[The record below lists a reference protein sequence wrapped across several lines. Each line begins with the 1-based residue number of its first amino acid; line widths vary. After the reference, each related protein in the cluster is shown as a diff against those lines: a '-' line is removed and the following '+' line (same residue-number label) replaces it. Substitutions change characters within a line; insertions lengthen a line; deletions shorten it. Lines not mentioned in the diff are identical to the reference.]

1 MKDILNLAQAVAAA
15 HTTGQLTDGRLLSPA
30 EYCGTTAAGNSDIPG
45 SGAPWVLNGVITP
58 RWLSRLSHFSTPL
71 AGRQVEVSVIE
82 GEERLAFLLVVRH
95 LHAFEHRL
103 VMPLVGESV
112 SAFLRA
118 APEVPPLIVLGTEG
132 DTASSIRLEVRAGLW
147 REALALTQPDI
158 NTPVNALNQ
167 LMRFSMQMLA
177 GERIGSVQ
185 PGVPKKMVVSPVPP
199 PEAEAWLEQQLG
211 QIGHGPAP
219 H

>member
-30 EYCGTTAAGNSDIPG
+30 EYCGTTAASNSDIPG
-45 SGAPWVLNGVITP
+45 SGMPWVLNGVITP
-58 RWLSRLSHFSTPL
+58 RWLSRLSHFSSPP
-71 AGRQVEVSVIE
+71 AGRQVEVSVVE
-82 GEERLAFLLVVRH
+82 GEEHPAFLLVVQH
-95 LHAFEHRL
+95 LQGFQHRL
-103 VMPLVGESV
+103 VLPLVGESV

-118 APEVPPLIVLGTEG
+118 ALEVPPLLVSGTEG
-132 DTASSIRLEVRAGLW
+132 HAVPPIRLESRTGLW
-147 REALALTQPDI
+147 HEALALTQPNI

-167 LMRFSMQMLA
+167 LMRFSMQMLN
-177 GERIGSVQ
+177 GERVGRVQ
-185 PGVPKKMVVSPVPP
+185 PGAVGQMVVSPVPP

-211 QIGHGPAP
+211 STGHGPTP

>member
-15 HTTGQLTDGRLLSPA
+15 HTTGQLTDGRLLSPT
-30 EYCGTTAAGNSDIPG
+30 EYHGTSAIGNGDTPEKST
-45 SGAPWVLNGVITP
+45 PWVLQGAITP
-58 RWLSRLSHFSTPL
+58 RWLSRLPL
-71 AGRQVEVSVIE
+71 SLAAAAERQIEVSVTE
-82 GEERLAFLLVVRH
+82 GEEHLAFLLVVQH
-95 LHAFEHRL
+95 LQAFEHRL
-103 VMPLVGESV
+103 VLPLLGKSV

-118 APEVPPLIVLGTEG
+118 ALEVPPLLVLGTERH
-132 DTASSIRLEVRAGLW
+132 TASSIRLEVRAGLW
-147 REALALTQPDI
+147 REALALTQPNI

>member
-15 HTTGQLTDGRLLSPA
+15 HKSGQLTDGRLLSPA
-30 EYCGTTAAGNSDIPG
+30 EYLETTAASSHDMPD
-45 SGAPWVLNGVITP
+45 SSTPWVLHGVITP
-58 RWLSRLSHFSTPL
+58 GWLHRLSPPSAPP
-71 AGRQVEVSVIE
+71 AERQVEVSVVE
-82 GEERLAFLLVVRH
+82 GEERLAFLLVVQH

-118 APEVPPLIVLGTEG
+118 APEVPPLLVSGTEEQ
-132 DTASSIRLEVRAGLW
+132 DLPAIRLESRTELW
-147 REALALTQPDI
+147 REALALSRSDMD
-158 NTPVNALNQ
+158 TPVDTMNQ
-167 LMRFSMQMLA
+167 LMRFAMQMLN
-177 GERIGSVQ
+177 GKSVGRMQ